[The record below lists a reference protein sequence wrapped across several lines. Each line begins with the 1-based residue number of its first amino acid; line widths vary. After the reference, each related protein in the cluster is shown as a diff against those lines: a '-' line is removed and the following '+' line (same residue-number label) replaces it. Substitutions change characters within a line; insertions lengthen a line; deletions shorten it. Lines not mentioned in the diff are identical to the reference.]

1 MALAA
6 YGGAELGQHL
16 TAKVAAAGPPTV
28 VPTPTQPQPQS
39 PPAPSAAGPTAT
51 PSDAVDPSVGA
62 NRELVGL
69 PPLAP
74 TGTPPADTVAPPGAT
89 TQVHKP
95 SPRPV
100 NLSVPDIGLSQELLG
115 LGISAD
121 GTLEVPEDY
130 DAVGWYADGFAPG
143 DPGPAIMVGHV
154 DSTEGPAV
162 FYEVSRLVPGA
173 RIEVARADGSVV
185 TFVVDRVQ
193 SYPKS
198 EFPTEEVYGS
208 TGVPELRLI
217 TCGGEFDYEARSYT
231 KGAPARRRSSTR

>member
-1 MALAA
+1 MDRRV
-6 YGGAELGQHL
+6 AE
-16 TAKVAAAGPPTV
+16 A
-28 VPTPTQPQPQS
+28 
-39 PPAPSAAGPTAT
+39 
-51 PSDAVDPSVGA
+51 
-62 NRELVGL
+62 RELVGL

-74 TGTPPADTVAPPGAT
+74 TAPPADTVAPPGAT
-89 TQVHKP
+89 TQVRKP

-100 NLSVPDIGLSQELLG
+100 NLTVADIGLSQGLLD
-115 LGISAD
+115 LGVNAD

-130 DAVGWYADGFAPG
+130 DTVGWYADGFAPG

-162 FYEVSRLVPGA
+162 FYELSRLVPGA
-173 RIEVARADGSVV
+173 AIEVARADGSVV

-193 SYPKS
+193 SYPKT

-217 TCGGEFDYEARSYT
+217 TCGGEFDYEARSYKSNT
-231 KGAPARRRSSTR
+231 IAFASLAPPPPPATPPTAGTGAPS